1 MIFIL
6 SAICFF
12 AFLMSQIEEKDIGD
26 GNGYNTI
33 NKDRCNPQPAIM
45 PYPVNLQEV
54 DIFPGPHSY
63 INSKPRFSSKVIN
76 GKKVSKAI
84 CGEEG
89 QNGESIVQTQQL
101 HNVEDKMNVEDTS
114 GIIYFNTIF

>member
-1 MIFIL
+1 
-6 SAICFF
+6 
-12 AFLMSQIEEKDIGD
+12 MSQIEEKDIGD

-63 INSKPRFSSKVIN
+63 INSKPRFSSKIIN

-89 QNGESIVQTQQL
+89 QNGESIVQTQQI

-114 GIIYFNTIF
+114 GIIFFSSIF